1 MSFFDSQ
8 NKLED
13 KYKDAFEVWTKNPT
27 KSTTGKLLVAIQPDI
42 DRGVSAHAS
51 SPNPLIASHARRLA
65 LQAVRSYDPAKAK
78 LGTHIVNNLQGL
90 KRISQKQ
97 TNVLSVPERVSID
110 QSNLAQTVTKL
121 SDSLG
126 REPTLDE
133 VADSSGLSKKRLA
146 HVKKFTPGTA
156 LGTFMNSGDT
166 ESAGFMPNVVP
177 DDDGDSWAEFVYFDM
192 DTVNKKIM
200 EWTLGLHGS
209 DTFSNI
215 EIARKLRL
223 TPGAVSQRKQ
233 SIQKILNQR
242 QDLDPFNG

>member
-1 MSFFDSQ
+1 
-8 NKLED
+8 
-13 KYKDAFEVWTKNPT
+13 
-27 KSTTGKLLVAIQPDI
+27 
-42 DRGVSAHAS
+42 
-51 SPNPLIASHARRLA
+51 
-65 LQAVRSYDPAKAK
+65 
-78 LGTHIVNNLQGL
+78 
-90 KRISQKQ
+90 
-97 TNVLSVPERVSID
+97 
-110 QSNLAQTVTKL
+110 
-121 SDSLG
+121 
-126 REPTLDE
+126 
-133 VADSSGLSKKRLA
+133 
-146 HVKKFTPGTA
+146 
-156 LGTFMNSGDT
+156 MNSGDA

-192 DTVNKKIM
+192 DAVNKKIM